1 VTCRARRRVNGC
13 TSPARILG
21 LSALG
26 ATRPR
31 EHTGGAVGGDAGRGG
46 GARRATG
53 REHSG
58 NGRCSGRCPT
68 CGGSRRSAGSSAAL
82 AAAPGGAWAAP

>member
-26 ATRPR
+26 ATRP
-31 EHTGGAVGGDAGRGG
+31 
-46 GARRATG
+46 